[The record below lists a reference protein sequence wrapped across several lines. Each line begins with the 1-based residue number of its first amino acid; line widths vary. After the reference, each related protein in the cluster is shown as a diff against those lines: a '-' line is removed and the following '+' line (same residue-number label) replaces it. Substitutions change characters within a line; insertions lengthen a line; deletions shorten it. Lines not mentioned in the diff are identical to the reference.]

1 MYSKCNTSLWTR
13 NDFYAK
19 CHSSRYGNVTSLPKK
34 TTQSGRKSVQLSQF
48 RVDFFPLWNNRL
60 NSFDKL
66 DQHQLTIR
74 LSRKNENCQFHIC
87 FSAWIT
93 IWQFHRI
100 LQFHMSTVMLIV
112 KKFSKKSYY
121 FITVQFFGVKWWKDE
136 GGEGKGI
143 FVLIFLLTVSFWS
156 KSFGRLK
163 RTRG

>member
-1 MYSKCNTSLWTR
+1 MNRYSTHLEVRDPSLQSRIGVKKLPFFMYSKCNTSLWTR

-74 LSRKNENCQFHIC
+74 LSRKKWNCQFHIC
-87 FSAWIT
+87 FSASIT
-93 IWQFHRI
+93 IWQFHGI
-100 LQFHMSTVMLIV
+100 LQFHMSTVMLIS
-112 KKFSKKSYY
+112 KKFSKK
-121 FITVQFFGVKWWKDE
+121 
-136 GGEGKGI
+136 
-143 FVLIFLLTVSFWS
+143 
-156 KSFGRLK
+156 
-163 RTRG
+163 